1 MSTSSHSDQPASP
14 PAAPRD
20 WICHVLRGADFRVV
34 AGVNAGDALEPTED
48 MCPGDVYRLSDDGPA
63 WRLAVR
69 EAGEGATRS
78 GPATLSTEA
87 ARRVAPGSEIGAPG
101 DRVVLEARLTL
112 MAPDGGR
119 AQMVLI
125 AVVAADEG
133 ARDLRCALPL
143 DPIEPGADYTLIGI
157 DTDPGIVQLA
167 DVTSIAFGRG
177 TAITLADGRQVPIE
191 RLEPGMRVL
200 THNHGAQ
207 PLRWVAR
214 RTVRAVGASA
224 PVVIGRGVLGNS
236 ADLVVSQHQRLF
248 IYQRGADRI
257 GRSADILVKAQYLVD
272 GGRVFIR
279 KGGFCDWFTPV
290 FDRHEVIYAE
300 GIPAESLE
308 VNDATRP
315 GLPEEIAEQVA
326 EQLPRLSHTTHPGT
340 EPDAEE
346 LSRAGPDRFHR
357 PGSGG
362 DGQG

>member
-1 MSTSSHSDQPASP
+1 MSTPTPPTTSP
-14 PAAPRD
+14 TAAPRD
-20 WICHVLRGADFRVV
+20 WTCHVLRGADFRVV
-34 AGVNAGDALEPTED
+34 AGVNAGDALEAVED
-48 MCPGDVYRLSDDGPA
+48 LCPGDVYRLSDDGPA

-69 EAGEGATRS
+69 EAGDDAARS
-78 GPATLSTEA
+78 GPATLSTAVARGVA
-87 ARRVAPGSEIGAPG
+87 AGSEVGTAG

-119 AQMVLI
+119 AQILLI
-125 AVVAADEG
+125 AVTSAEG
-133 ARDLRCALPL
+133 EASDLRCALPL

-157 DTDPGIVQLA
+157 DTDPGTVPLA

-191 RLEPGMRVL
+191 DLEPGMRVL

-272 GGRVFIR
+272 GARVFIR

-326 EQLPRLSHTTHPGT
+326 EQLPSLSHTTHPGT

-357 PGSGG
+357 PGTWS